1 MSVSELTTSTQ
12 NYLKAIWALQ
22 EWDDKPVA
30 SSSLAS
36 YLGVRPSTVSDA
48 IKKLN
53 SQGFVSHSRY
63 GTITLTEEG
72 RSHAVAMIRRHRLL
86 ETYLVEELGY
96 SWDEVHDEAE
106 HLEHAVSDLLIERIS
121 EKLDHPSRDPHG
133 DPIPQADGSI
143 VIPQAKLLLS
153 ARNEDNVRIERI
165 SDVDNRL
172 LQYLAENG
180 FSVDTVARVS
190 AESPFSE
197 SLTLTNET
205 GGKVLLGS
213 LAQQSIWVSPV
224 KTK

>member
-30 SSSLAS
+30 SSTLAS

-53 SQGFVSHSRY
+53 NQGFVSHSRY

-121 EKLDHPSRDPHG
+121 EKLGHPSRDPHG

-143 VIPQAKLLLS
+143 VIPKAKLLLS
-153 ARNEDNVRIERI
+153 ARGEESVRIERI

-213 LAQQSIWVSPV
+213 LAQQSIWVSPA
-224 KTK
+224 KSK

>member
-30 SSSLAS
+30 SSTLAS

-48 IKKLN
+48 VKKLN
-53 SQGFVSHSRY
+53 NQGFVSHSRY

-72 RSHAVAMIRRHRLL
+72 HSHAVAMIRRHRLL

-121 EKLDHPSRDPHG
+121 EKLGHPSRDPHG

-143 VIPQAKLLLS
+143 VIPQAKLLLA
-153 ARNEDNVRIERI
+153 ARGEESVRIERI

-180 FSVDTVARVS
+180 FSVDTVASVS

-224 KTK
+224 KSN